1 MDLIGNV
8 WCFLGLLWRP
18 WSHRM
23 NCRVDRSDPDAAVAP
38 RRYGLDPLL
47 PTPGYHSMSGM
58 TGGHTGRNHS
68 LGSGRPAFRSIHSWV
83 GRSRTLQV
91 WERSWSGKA
100 KTAPRIW
107 VARGRL
113 CPDGGTLWGR
123 AQPNRDSTPPT
134 SSAPLYRLNHSKS
147 LVGGTGE
154 PRELVR
160 CVGQRARST
169 PFSWSS
175 LFFASVVNH
184 LLKKEAGL
192 HALFETTKAGGGL
205 FH

>member
-1 MDLIGNV
+1 
-8 WCFLGLLWRP
+8 
-18 WSHRM
+18 M

-47 PTPGYHSMSGM
+47 PTPGHHSMSGRR
-58 TGGHTGRNHS
+58 GDI
-68 LGSGRPAFRSIHSWV
+68 LD
-83 GRSRTLQV
+83 V

-113 CPDGGTLWGR
+113 CPDGGALWGR
-123 AQPNRDSTPPT
+123 GSSNRDSTPPT
-134 SSAPLYRLNHSKS
+134 SSAPLYRLNHSFG

-169 PFSWSS
+169 PFS
-175 LFFASVVNH
+175 
-184 LLKKEAGL
+184 
-192 HALFETTKAGGGL
+192 
-205 FH
+205 